1 MSDLNYFSDDE
12 NVDENASNPEESEDE
27 TEVNMADAIGE
38 DTDEEIE
45 NESKAEVDA
54 EENDDDES
62 LPLDL
67 AEQEDSDEEEEES
80 YLQKFDREI
89 NKNYIIDHHPECEIH
104 TQAEILAMAQVVR
117 DQYGNIVDEFHR
129 TLPFITKFE
138 RARIIGQRASQI
150 NSGSKPFITHM
161 PDNMIDGYLI
171 AEMELEYK
179 AMPFIIRRPLPNG
192 GSEYWKIKDLQN
204 ILSS

>member
-12 NVDENASNPEESEDE
+12 NVDENASNAESEDE

-38 DTDEEIE
+38 DTDEELE
-45 NESKAEVDA
+45 EEEAKAKVNEV
-54 EENDDDES
+54 DDDES

-67 AEQEDSDEEEEES
+67 AEQQDDSDDEEDES
-80 YLQKFDREI
+80 YLQKFDSEI
-89 NKNYIIDHHPECEIH
+89 NKNYILDYHPECEIH
-104 TQAEILAMAQVVR
+104 TQVEIIALAQVVR
-117 DQYGNIVDEFHR
+117 DDMGNIVDELHR

-171 AEMELEYK
+171 AEMELEHK
-179 AMPFIIRRPLPNG
+179 AIPFIIRRPLPNG

-204 ILSS
+204 IMS

>member
-12 NVDENASNPEESEDE
+12 NVDENASNPDESEDE

-45 NESKAEVDA
+45 NESKAEVA
-54 EENDDDES
+54 EENDDDS

-67 AEQEDSDEEEEES
+67 ADQEDSDEEEEES
-80 YLQKFDREI
+80 YLQKFDSEI

-117 DQYGNIVDEFHR
+117 DQFGNIVDEFHR

-138 RARIIGQRASQI
+138 RARIIGQRASQL
-150 NSGSKPFITHM
+150 NSGSKPFINNI
-161 PDNMIDGYLI
+161 PDNIIDGYLI

-204 ILSS
+204 IISS